1 MYLVKFTK
9 RAEKD
14 KKLLKSAKLEKQAKK
29 LLNILAVNPF
39 QTPPPF
45 EKLVWDLSG
54 NYSRRIN
61 DQHRLVYE
69 ICENEEN
76 LTAPD
81 KTLYEGIVKIKR
93 MWSHYE

>member
-1 MYLVKFTK
+1 M
-9 RAEKD
+9 
-14 KKLLKSAKLEKQAKK
+14 LKSAKLEKQAKK